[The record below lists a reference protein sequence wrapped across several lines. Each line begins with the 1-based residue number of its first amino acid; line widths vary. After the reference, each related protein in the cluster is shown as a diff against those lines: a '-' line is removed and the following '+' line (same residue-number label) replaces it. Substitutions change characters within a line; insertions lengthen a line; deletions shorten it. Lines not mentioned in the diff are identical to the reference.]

1 MYIYDKTCSTKP
13 THARLTIVA
22 ESKDVAV
29 ADEGCSVTSNS
40 DDDGFA
46 HQVACDVT
54 DDVTDSKM
62 AAITCCL
69 ETKELWDKFHQL
81 GTEMIITKS
90 GRYVIT
96 TFTVIVTICP
106 RVLEGPELPQG
117 L

>member
-1 MYIYDKTCSTKP
+1 M
-13 THARLTIVA
+13 
-22 ESKDVAV
+22 
-29 ADEGCSVTSNS
+29 TSNS

-54 DDVTDSKM
+54 DDVTDGKV

-90 GRYVIT
+90 GRYVGM
-96 TFTVIVTICP
+96 TFIIISEIC
-106 RVLEGPELPQG
+106 LSEHNNN
-117 L
+117 